1 MATAKRDFGVQ
12 AGAVSRL
19 ASDFKVAANCL
30 DPVLQADPPRPVARI
45 GAADAVVSTTTSR
58 CFCRHRRLAHRGGGG
73 GCRTALSCRHARWS
87 PAYRGGCGANSA
99 RPKSP
104 PTATTARFT
113 AGGGHTLGSD
123 AVDAP
128 GETVAAQ

>member
-45 GAADAVVSTTTSR
+45 GAADAVVFDHDVRAALQS
-58 CFCRHRRLAHRGGGG
+58 FCRHRRRLANR
-73 GCRTALSCRHARWS
+73 R
-87 PAYRGGCGANSA
+87 GCGGAASVVVPPRSLVNGVPGRVRRELSEAEIAAN
-99 RPKSP
+99 R
-104 PTATTARFT
+104 
-113 AGGGHTLGSD
+113 HN
-123 AVDAP
+123 
-128 GETVAAQ
+128 GEVYRRLLDIH